1 MNLVVDYGN
10 TSAKV
15 AIFDHQLLLEKH
27 SFKVIDEL
35 QQFLQKS
42 SADKFIISSVNA
54 DAKHISSWVQHA
66 KQKLIL
72 TPGLPLPI
80 NILYST
86 PTTLGVDRIAG
97 VCGAHQLFPKED
109 CLVIDAG
116 TCITYDFID
125 AFGNYPGGSISPGMM
140 MRFKSVHTFTAK
152 LPLVTPIEQPELIG
166 HSTETSIQS
175 GVIHGVAAEIDGIID
190 RYQKKY
196 PHLRVILCGGDAPF
210 FENKLKASIFASP
223 DLVLLGLNSVLI
235 HNESI
240 K

>member
-15 AIFDHQLLLEKH
+15 AIFDHQKMLEKY

-42 SADKFIISSVNA
+42 NADKFIISSVNA
-54 DAKHISSWVQHA
+54 DANHISNWAIHV
-66 KQKLIL
+66 KQKLVL
-72 TPGLPLPI
+72 TSALPLPI
-80 NILYST
+80 TILYST
-86 PTTLGVDRIAG
+86 PNTLGVDRIAG
-97 VCGAHQLFPKED
+97 VCGARQLFPNTD

-125 AFGNYPGGSISPGMM
+125 ASGNYHGGSISPGMM
-140 MRFKSVHTFTAK
+140 IRFKSVHTFTAK
-152 LPLVTPIEQPELIG
+152 LPLVNPTEQPELVG

-196 PHLRVILCGGDAPF
+196 PQLQVILCGGDATF
-210 FENKLKASIFASP
+210 FENKLKEPIFASP

-235 HNESI
+235 HHESI

>member
-10 TSAKV
+10 SSAKV
-15 AIFDHQLLLEKH
+15 AIFIQQLLLEKH
-27 SFKVIDEL
+27 TFNEMDEL
-35 QQFLQKS
+35 QQFLQKTV
-42 SADKFIISSVNA
+42 ADKFIISSVNA
-54 DAKHISSWVQHA
+54 DAVHISNWAIHA

-72 TPGLPLPI
+72 THALPLPI
-80 NILYST
+80 TILYST

-97 VCGAHQLFPKED
+97 VCGARQLFPKDD

-116 TCITYDFID
+116 TCITYDFLD
-125 AFGNYPGGSISPGMM
+125 AAGNYHGGSISPGMII
-140 MRFKSVHTFTAK
+140 RFKSVHTFTAK
-152 LPLVTPIEQPELIG
+152 LPLVNPIEQPELVG

-175 GVIHGVAAEIDGIID
+175 GVIYGVTAEIEGIID

>member
-15 AIFDHQLLLEKH
+15 AIFDHQQLLEKH
-27 SFKVIDEL
+27 TFKVIDEL

-42 SADKFIISSVNA
+42 SADRFIISSVNA
-54 DAKHISSWVQHA
+54 DANHISGWAIHA

-72 TPGLPLPI
+72 THALSLPI

-97 VCGAHQLFPKED
+97 VCGARQLFPKED

-125 AFGNYPGGSISPGMM
+125 ASGNYPGGSISPGMM

-152 LPLVTPIEQPELIG
+152 LPLVNPIEQPELIG

-175 GVIHGVAAEIDGIID
+175 GVIHGLVAEIDGIID